1 MTMDEIFTKTRP
13 KAEAAFWAVFKARGY
28 EPKDLQNPPEG
39 ADTEHWIASKE
50 AAFRALD
57 AKATALFCYFEI
69 ENCQER
75 K

>member
-39 ADTEHWIASKE
+39 ADT
-50 AAFRALD
+50 
-57 AKATALFCYFEI
+57 
-69 ENCQER
+69 NP
-75 K
+75 